1 MKKSNKNIEY
11 TKDRP
16 FNDKRYSVSSKKIQ
30 NLGWKPKT
38 NLFKELNE
46 IIKWY
51 TKNNKIFSKKI

>member
-1 MKKSNKNIEY
+1 MKKSNKNIKY

-30 NLGWKPKT
+30 NLGWKPKKL
-38 NLFKELNE
+38 LFKELNK

-51 TKNNKIFSKKI
+51 SENYKIFSKNT